1 MSRDKT
7 ITIRARK
14 VRSNVYEVDGVII
27 YADTKQEAIR
37 KWTRA
42 RKECER

>member
-1 MSRDKT
+1 MSTDKT

-14 VRSNVYEVDGVII
+14 VRSNVYEVEGVII
-27 YADTKQEAIR
+27 YADTKEEAIQ

-42 RKECER
+42 KRESS